1 MNPRKFLEPRKTED
15 IDYKSSHILSNRLC
29 FTKRVL
35 SVRLGKA
42 VRDSKTNRD
51 NNSYQVVPCN
61 IKSKVKISTQLF

>member
-15 IDYKSSHILSNRLC
+15 IDYKSNHILSNRLC

-35 SVRLGKA
+35 SVRLS
-42 VRDSKTNRD
+42 RDSKD
-51 NNSYQVVPCN
+51 NNSYQVIPYN